1 MTVYEKGAE
10 IVRMQQTLLG
20 REGFRRGMDEYFR
33 RHDGQAVTC
42 DDFVSAMEAAN
53 PGADL
58 AQFRLWYAQA
68 GTPRVC
74 VRRSYNAALGQLT
87 LKVTQSTPPTPGQVV
102 KQPLHIPLAIGLLG
116 PNGDELPLRLE
127 GETLTQPGTRVLEL
141 RQSEQTF
148 TFIDVPAGA
157 VPSVLRE
164 FSAPVHLDIDLG
176 EAEYAFLMAQDTDA
190 FNRWEAGQQLLMQV
204 LTHHARAGT
213 VPAQAPEI
221 LVDAFRRT
229 LQSGLDPAFVE
240 LALSLPD
247 EAFIAEQME
256 VVDPSAIALARQ
268 GLCAALGRA
277 LAPEWRAT
285 RAANVVSG
293 AYSPDATSAGKRAL
307 SNLALAYLV
316 EAGSTEAIAQAREQY
331 ASANNMTDRF
341 AALSALANAGAARE
355 ELADFFQRFEH
366 EALVVDKWFTLQAT
380 AQRVP
385 DGRDVSFVTHVLG
398 LLSHAAFNLR
408 NPNRARSVVVQFS
421 RMNPLHFHDPSG
433 HGYDLWAEYTLKL
446 DAINPQIASRL
457 ARSLDLWKRYTPDRQ
472 ALMRAALESVAAHK
486 GLSKETSEV
495 VSKALA

>member
-1 MTVYEKGAE
+1 
-10 IVRMQQTLLG
+10 
-20 REGFRRGMDEYFR
+20 
-33 RHDGQAVTC
+33 
-42 DDFVSAMEAAN
+42 
-53 PGADL
+53 
-58 AQFRLWYAQA
+58 
-68 GTPRVC
+68 
-74 VRRSYNAALGQLT
+74 
-87 LKVTQSTPPTPGQVV
+87 
-102 KQPLHIPLAIGLLG
+102 
-116 PNGDELPLRLE
+116 
-127 GETLTQPGTRVLEL
+127 
-141 RQSEQTF
+141 
-148 TFIDVPAGA
+148 
-157 VPSVLRE
+157 
-164 FSAPVHLDIDLG
+164 
-176 EAEYAFLMAQDTDA
+176 
-190 FNRWEAGQQLLMQV
+190 
-204 LTHHARAGT
+204 
-213 VPAQAPEI
+213 
-221 LVDAFRRT
+221 
-229 LQSGLDPAFVE
+229 
-240 LALSLPD
+240 
-247 EAFIAEQME
+247 
-256 VVDPSAIALARQ
+256 
-268 GLCAALGRA
+268 
-277 LAPEWRAT
+277 
-285 RAANVVSG
+285 VSG